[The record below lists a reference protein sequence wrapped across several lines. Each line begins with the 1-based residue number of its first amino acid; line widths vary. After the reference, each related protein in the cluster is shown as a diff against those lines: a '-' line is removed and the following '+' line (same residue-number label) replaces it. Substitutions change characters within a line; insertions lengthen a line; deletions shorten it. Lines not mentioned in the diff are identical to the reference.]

1 MREIALHMADI
12 AENSLA
18 AGAARIRLSVMID
31 RAADRLT
38 TAIEDNGRGMDAD
51 TLYRCT
57 DPFMTTRTARRV
69 GLGLALYKLSA
80 EQSGGSFTIRSEQ
93 GRGTRA
99 EAAYIISGIDR
110 APLGSIADTM
120 AALIAA
126 NPETDFTL
134 EYAADGT
141 ADGIV
146 INPAAY
152 THTSVAI
159 LDALKAVNLPA
170 VEVHISDV
178 NSREAFRHV
187 SYAGMAC
194 IATYAGYGFEGYKMA
209 IERLAG
215 AK

>member
-18 AGAARIRLSVMID
+18 AGAARIKLSVMID

-38 TAIEDNGRGMDAD
+38 TTLEDNGCGMDAD

-69 GLGLALYKLSA
+69 GLGIALFKLSA

-120 AALIAA
+120 AALRLRRI
-126 NPETDFTL
+126 PKRTL
-134 EYAADGT
+134 LWNTRRT
-141 ADGIV
+141 AKPLPSQRTRYHIMTERPLLRRQLKRKY
-146 INPAAY
+146 NN
-152 THTSVAI
+152 
-159 LDALKAVNLPA
+159 ALMK
-170 VEVHISDV
+170 
-178 NSREAFRHV
+178 
-187 SYAGMAC
+187 
-194 IATYAGYGFEGYKMA
+194 
-209 IERLAG
+209 
-215 AK
+215 

>member
-18 AGAARIRLSVMID
+18 AGAARIKLSVMID

-38 TAIEDNGRGMDAD
+38 TAVEDNGRGMDAD

-69 GLGLALYKLSA
+69 GLGIALFKLSA
-80 EQSGGSFTIRSEQ
+80 EQSGGSFTIQSEP

-99 EAAYIISGIDR
+99 EAAYTISGVDR
-110 APLGSIADTM
+110 APLGSIAETM

-134 EYAADGT
+134 EYAADGRGFAFAT
-141 ADGIV
+141 DTIPYHNRTPVFAAAAKKEIQQRIDE
-146 INPAAY
+146 IN
-152 THTSVAI
+152 
-159 LDALKAVNLPA
+159 
-170 VEVHISDV
+170 
-178 NSREAFRHV
+178 
-187 SYAGMAC
+187 G
-194 IATYAGYGFEGYKMA
+194 
-209 IERLAG
+209 G
-215 AK
+215 AEPI

>member
-18 AGAARIRLSVMID
+18 AGAARIKLSVMID

-38 TAIEDNGRGMDAD
+38 TAVEDNGRGMDAD
-51 TLYRCT
+51 TLSRCT

-69 GLGLALYKLSA
+69 GLGIALFKLSA

-134 EYAADGT
+134 EYAADGKAFAFAT
-141 ADGIV
+141 DTTPYNDRTPAFAAAAKKEIQQRIDE
-146 INPAAY
+146 INGGAEPIWDPYRNWKRFAK
-152 THTSVAI
+152 VR
-159 LDALKAVNLPA
+159 LK
-170 VEVHISDV
+170 
-178 NSREAFRHV
+178 
-187 SYAGMAC
+187 
-194 IATYAGYGFEGYKMA
+194 T
-209 IERLAG
+209 
-215 AK
+215 

>member
-18 AGAARIRLSVMID
+18 AGAARIKLSVMID

-38 TAIEDNGRGMDAD
+38 TAVEDNGRGMDAD
-51 TLYRCT
+51 TLSRCT

-69 GLGLALYKLSA
+69 GLGIALFKLSA

-110 APLGSIADTM
+110 APLGSIA
-120 AALIAA
+120 ALIAA

-134 EYAADGT
+134 EYAADGKAFAFAT
-141 ADGIV
+141 DTTPYNDRTPAFAAAAKKEIQQRIDE
-146 INPAAY
+146 IN
-152 THTSVAI
+152 
-159 LDALKAVNLPA
+159 
-170 VEVHISDV
+170 
-178 NSREAFRHV
+178 
-187 SYAGMAC
+187 G
-194 IATYAGYGFEGYKMA
+194 
-209 IERLAG
+209 G
-215 AK
+215 AEPI

>member
-18 AGAARIRLSVMID
+18 AGAARIKLSVMID

-38 TAIEDNGRGMDAD
+38 TAVEDNGRGMDAD

-57 DPFMTTRTARRV
+57 DPFMTTRTNRRV
-69 GLGLALYKLSA
+69 GLGLFKLSA
-80 EQSGGSFTIRSEQ
+80 EQSGGSFTIKSEQ

-134 EYAADGT
+134 EYAADGKAFAFAT
-141 ADGIV
+141 DTIPYHDRTPAFAAAAKKEIQQRIDE
-146 INPAAY
+146 IN
-152 THTSVAI
+152 
-159 LDALKAVNLPA
+159 
-170 VEVHISDV
+170 
-178 NSREAFRHV
+178 
-187 SYAGMAC
+187 G
-194 IATYAGYGFEGYKMA
+194 
-209 IERLAG
+209 G
-215 AK
+215 AEPI

>member
-1 MREIALHMADI
+1 MEKLVTGVAYHGNRILRHVADDMADI

-18 AGAARIRLSVMID
+18 AGAARIKLSVMID
-31 RAADRLT
+31 RAADRLI

-69 GLGLALYKLSA
+69 GLGIALFKLSA

-134 EYAADGT
+134 EYAADGKACAFAT
-141 ADGIV
+141 DTIPYNDRTPAFAAAAKKEIQQRIDE
-146 INPAAY
+146 IN
-152 THTSVAI
+152 
-159 LDALKAVNLPA
+159 
-170 VEVHISDV
+170 
-178 NSREAFRHV
+178 
-187 SYAGMAC
+187 G
-194 IATYAGYGFEGYKMA
+194 
-209 IERLAG
+209 G
-215 AK
+215 AEPI

>member
-38 TAIEDNGRGMDAD
+38 TAVEDNGRGMDAD

-99 EAAYIISGIDR
+99 EAAYIISGHRPR
-110 APLGSIADTM
+110 AAWEHCGHNGGADCGESRNG
-120 AALIAA
+120 LY
-126 NPETDFTL
+126 F
-134 EYAADGT
+134 
-141 ADGIV
+141 GIRGGRQGLCLR
-146 INPAAY
+146 N
-152 THTSVAI
+152 
-159 LDALKAVNLPA
+159 
-170 VEVHISDV
+170 
-178 NSREAFRHV
+178 
-187 SYAGMAC
+187 
-194 IATYAGYGFEGYKMA
+194 GYNT
-209 IERLAG
+209 I
-215 AK
+215 

>member
-18 AGAARIRLSVMID
+18 AGAARIKLSVTID
-31 RAADRLT
+31 RAADRLM
-38 TAIEDNGRGMDAD
+38 TAVEDNGRGMDAD
-51 TLYRCT
+51 TLYRCA

-69 GLGLALYKLSA
+69 GLGIALFKLSA

-110 APLGSIADTM
+110 APLGSIAETM

-134 EYAADGT
+134 EYAADGKAFAFAT
-141 ADGIV
+141 DTIPYNDRTPAFAAAAKKEIQQRIDE
-146 INPAAY
+146 IN
-152 THTSVAI
+152 
-159 LDALKAVNLPA
+159 
-170 VEVHISDV
+170 
-178 NSREAFRHV
+178 
-187 SYAGMAC
+187 G
-194 IATYAGYGFEGYKMA
+194 
-209 IERLAG
+209 G
-215 AK
+215 AEPI